1 MEILPGSVLQ
11 SSVHAIKL
19 QAPQASNPKAT
30 LIFCSAI
37 NLKKSAA
44 STFCYAVCGV
54 LFNETY
60 LEDSRCRI
68 NCRLCFFR
76 RYESVTQQNLIF
88 AQFYYCFC

>member
-1 MEILPGSVLQ
+1 MKKICRTDLIAEINLDFTGSVLQ
-11 SSVHAIKL
+11 SNVNAIKL

-44 STFCYAVCGV
+44 STFCYAVCGI

-60 LEDSRCRI
+60 LEDS
-68 NCRLCFFR
+68 
-76 RYESVTQQNLIF
+76 
-88 AQFYYCFC
+88 